1 MSVNAHALTTV
12 SSFGSNPGALAM
24 FEHVPA
30 GVVGAMPLVLVLHGC
45 SQNSGYAEAV
55 GLVDFADELG
65 FGLVVAQ
72 QSSANNA
79 SVCFNWFE
87 AGDIAPGSG
96 EASSLA
102 NMVAS
107 FKDRHDVDDDR
118 VFVTGMSAGGA
129 MTAVML
135 AVAPDVFAA
144 GAVFAG
150 MPYNCGTGV
159 ANAFTCM
166 NPGASKT
173 QSQWAALVSNA
184 VDHDGDWPR
193 VLVVHGAVDSTV
205 NVKNAENIALQFT
218 GLHALPSTPT
228 TSSISGGFTTNTW
241 SSGGIEVVKT
251 IVVAGMN
258 HGTPVDPPSCGT
270 AGSRARQGLLRQ
282 PCGPR
287 ILRPRRR

>member
-118 VFVTGMSAGGA
+118 G
-129 MTAVML
+129 
-135 AVAPDVFAA
+135 DVGRCARRL
-144 GAVFAG
+144 
-150 MPYNCGTGV
+150 CRRRGV
-159 ANAFTCM
+159 R
-166 NPGASKT
+166 
-173 QSQWAALVSNA
+173 
-184 VDHDGDWPR
+184 GD
-193 VLVVHGAVDSTV
+193 
-205 NVKNAENIALQFT
+205 ALQLRH
-218 GLHALPSTPT
+218 GRRERVYLHEPRREQDA
-228 TSSISGGFTTNTW
+228 
-241 SSGGIEVVKT
+241 E
-251 IVVAGMN
+251 
-258 HGTPVDPPSCGT
+258 PVG
-270 AGSRARQGLLRQ
+270 
-282 PCGPR
+282 GPR
-287 ILRPRRR
+287 QQRCRPRR